1 MSDPNSD
8 PTPAASSPTGGA
20 DDTPNVVP
28 NVVPND
34 APDVAPNVVPVDLRD
49 YVDFS
54 RDEARRVRT
63 LATDRLAVDL
73 WCLEPGQATPV
84 LRLPDQD
91 VSYTVL
97 GGRSWFVTDEGEIG
111 LDPMGTLL
119 VPAGVVHGIDNRGVD
134 PLIVVASVSPPGGER
149 PAAPV
154 SEDAAAIRLDDDRP
168 NALVRAWRGLLGV
181 DRDRAG

>member
-1 MSDPNSD
+1 MSEPTAPGPSD
-8 PTPAASSPTGGA
+8 GGDATDRPAER
-20 DDTPNVVP
+20 DL
-28 NVVPND
+28 
-34 APDVAPNVVPVDLRD
+34 PDVPSVVPVDLRD

-54 RDEARRVRT
+54 RTSARRIRT
-63 LATDRLAVDL
+63 LATDRFAIDL

-91 VSYTVL
+91 VSYLVI

-134 PLIVVASVSPPGGER
+134 PLIVVATVAPPGDER
-149 PAAPV
+149 PEAPV
-154 SEDAAAIRLDDDRP
+154 ADDAAAIRLDDDRP
-168 NALVRAWRGLLGV
+168 NVLARTWQRLLGV
-181 DRDRAG
+181 GRERAD

>member
-1 MSDPNSD
+1 MSDPHSD
-8 PTPAASSPTGGA
+8 NTPASEPA
-20 DDTPNVVP
+20 DATD
-28 NVVPND
+28 D
-34 APDVAPNVVPVDLRD
+34 APSVVPVDLRD

-73 WCLEPGQATPV
+73 WCIEPGQATPV

-91 VSYTVL
+91 ASYTVL

-134 PLIVVASVSPPGGER
+134 PLIVVATVSPPGEER

-154 SEDAAAIRLDDDRP
+154 SDEAAAIRLDDDRP
-168 NALVRAWRGLLGV
+168 NVLVRAWRGLLGV
-181 DRDRAG
+181 DRDRTG

>member
-1 MSDPNSD
+1 MSDPTSD
-8 PTPAASSPTGGA
+8 PTPPASEPTDA
-20 DDTPNVVP
+20 DDATRVVP
-28 NVVPND
+28 S
-34 APDVAPNVVPVDLRD
+34 VVPVDLRD

-73 WCLEPGQATPV
+73 WCIEPGQATPV

-91 VSYTVL
+91 VSYTVV

-134 PLIVVASVSPPGGER
+134 PLIVVATVSPPGEER

-154 SEDAAAIRLDDDRP
+154 SADAAAIRLDDGQP
-168 NALVRAWRGLLGV
+168 NVLVRAWRGLLGV
-181 DRDRAG
+181 DRERAD